1 MLSPQG
7 GEDKDDD
14 NELDPYYSEV
24 SPPQVA
30 APIRKNNE
38 RSARMKSIIISPNVE
53 REELPPKA
61 REHQEQLIP
70 GGNSAR
76 FSKQSKKNPKPCK
89 DNYEARET
97 ALISEELVSR
107 KGS

>member
-30 APIRKNNE
+30 APIRKKNE

-70 GGNSAR
+70 SEQEEILRDFQNKVRKPRNPAKIIKKLE
-76 FSKQSKKNPKPCK
+76 KQP
-89 DNYEARET
+89 
-97 ALISEELVSR
+97 
-107 KGS
+107 